1 MKMSRVNAM
10 DLSLF
15 FETDNE
21 AFQKV
26 RPLLPQIRAD
36 EDNNLILETAEGDEC
51 ELTMKT
57 ASAACN
63 YFTSICYA
71 LADAEEIID
80 PSVNRYDLLNEYKK
94 TQFTYQDKIV
104 NEKRY
109 DEFIKFFAS
118 K

>member
-1 MKMSRVNAM
+1 MKMSRDNAM
-10 DLSLF
+10 DLNDF
-15 FETDNE
+15 FEMDSE
-21 AFQKV
+21 AFRKV
-26 RPLLPQIRAD
+26 SPLLPVIRSNE
-36 EDNNLILETAEGDEC
+36 EDILVLETDDGDEC
-51 ELTMKT
+51 ELTMET

-63 YFTSICYA
+63 YFTNICYA

-80 PSVNRYDLLNEYKK
+80 PSVNRYQLLNDYRN

-109 DEFIKFFAS
+109 EEFIKLFAS